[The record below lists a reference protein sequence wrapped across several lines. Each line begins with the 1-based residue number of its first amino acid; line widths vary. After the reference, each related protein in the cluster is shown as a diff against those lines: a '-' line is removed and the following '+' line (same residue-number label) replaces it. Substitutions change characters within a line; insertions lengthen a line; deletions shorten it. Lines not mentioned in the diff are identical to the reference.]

1 MNKNNVIAVLVVLCL
16 VGSIWGSLMSKKS
29 NSLEKKL
36 SVMTGELED
45 IRQKHLSLTKNLDSK
60 DKNVRDMRNKLQ
72 DASTGS
78 DQLKAHL
85 ATSTDE
91 MFRLQSSLEEA
102 GKKAEELRTN
112 LAASQEKLQTA
123 EADLQLSQEKMSSLD
138 ESAQQQINNLRAT
151 IEKRNNALSAVNH
164 ELELAGVKANVEAL
178 QRELASRTADVG
190 KFAKQKNV
198 IAARESS
205 LQETQKQMA
214 LELEQAHVKITEQ
227 EEALDGKNRK
237 LDQYTKELSQ
247 LQVNMDVL
255 LSEISKQKGI
265 LEKMTRKQEAYAK
278 SIAGKDKQIEVLRSK
293 LAEQNTVPA
302 QQL

>member
-16 VGSIWGSLMSKKS
+16 VGSVWGSLNSKK
-29 NSLEKKL
+29 NDTLEKKL

-45 IRQKHLSLTKNLDSK
+45 IRQKHLSLTENLDSK

-85 ATSTDE
+85 ATSTEE
-91 MFRLQSSLEEA
+91 MFGLQSSLEEA

-112 LAASQEKLQTA
+112 LASCQGQLQTA
-123 EADLQLSQEKMSSLD
+123 EADLQLSQENMSSLK
-138 ESAQQQINNLRAT
+138 ESTLQQINNLRAT

-164 ELELAGVKANVEAL
+164 ELAGVKANVEAL